1 MRLIQQHLRSGEIEL
16 ADLPSPQARPGH
28 LLIETTRSL
37 ISSGTERSMVQFG
50 RANWIA
56 KARSQPDKVKQ
67 VLDKIKTDGL
77 MPTLETVFARLDEPM
92 PLGYCNVGRVLE
104 VGAGVSGYAPGDR
117 VASNGSHAEIV
128 CIPKHLCA
136 KIPDGV
142 RDEDATFTVLSSIGL
157 QGVRLLEPTLGER
170 YVVFGL
176 GLIGLVCVQL
186 LRANGCEVLGVDV
199 NRERLKL
206 AEKMGAMVTPGG
218 AGQGPIT
225 AAQAW
230 TNGRGADGVLI
241 TAAAKTDEIMHQ
253 AAEMCRKR
261 ARLVLVGVVGLSLRR
276 ADFYH
281 KELTFQ
287 VSCSYGPGRYDEA
300 YEQGGQDYPYGYV
313 RWTEQ
318 RNMEAI
324 LGLINTQRLKVNDLI
339 SHRYPL
345 EQGQEA
351 YNTITDDG
359 NALGVVIEFPGEVDR
374 APRITVSQT
383 ASAAAGQPVVGVIG
397 AGAFAKAAMLPGLA
411 KAGAQVKYVADLNA
425 ALARQAAVKFN
436 VTEAVTD
443 YKLMLQDSRIDAVLI
458 AVGHNLHAR
467 FVCEGLAAGKT
478 CIHREAAGHECRRGR
493 PGAGSRPGPP
503 GSTGHGRLQ
512 PPLQSAH
519 REARRTAG
527 RTQRTPGA
535 EHDGQCRIHPAGS
548 LGAGPGARRRA
559 YHRRGLPLH

>member
-287 VSCSYGPGRYDEA
+287 VSCSYGPGSIR
-300 YEQGGQDYPYGYV
+300 
-313 RWTEQ
+313 
-318 RNMEAI
+318 
-324 LGLINTQRLKVNDLI
+324 
-339 SHRYPL
+339 
-345 EQGQEA
+345 
-351 YNTITDDG
+351 
-359 NALGVVIEFPGEVDR
+359 
-374 APRITVSQT
+374 
-383 ASAAAGQPVVGVIG
+383 
-397 AGAFAKAAMLPGLA
+397 
-411 KAGAQVKYVADLNA
+411 
-425 ALARQAAVKFN
+425 
-436 VTEAVTD
+436 
-443 YKLMLQDSRIDAVLI
+443 
-458 AVGHNLHAR
+458 
-467 FVCEGLAAGKT
+467 
-478 CIHREAAGHECRRGR
+478 
-493 PGAGSRPGPP
+493 
-503 GSTGHGRLQ
+503 
-512 PPLQSAH
+512 
-519 REARRTAG
+519 
-527 RTQRTPGA
+527 
-535 EHDGQCRIHPAGS
+535 
-548 LGAGPGARRRA
+548 
-559 YHRRGLPLH
+559 